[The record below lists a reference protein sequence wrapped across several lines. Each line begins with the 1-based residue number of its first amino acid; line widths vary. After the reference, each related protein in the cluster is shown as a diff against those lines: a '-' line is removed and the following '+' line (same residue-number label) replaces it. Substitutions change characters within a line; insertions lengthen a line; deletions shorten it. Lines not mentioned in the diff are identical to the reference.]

1 MKLNFGK
8 RLVLFLHWLLS
19 LVACAYAVM
28 QCVWP
33 QLVEAVYAFFHSL
46 IGVGSTKIVGIV
58 LLALYVILSIC
69 TVIMVFSGNAK
80 GKRSERGFITVDSSE
95 SGRTRIA
102 VGAVDQMIRQAV
114 RSVEGITDMKSGIV
128 NHQDSISINCRVGVA
143 SGVHVPTITMNIQRA
158 IRSYIELNCGVAVRE
173 VSVSVQ
179 SMENTEGKGR
189 KKGKGSFTPAPAA
202 APAYTPV
209 PVTESKPEPEIAA
222 EPEAE
227 KLPELEIEVPE
238 AELPEIKPITLT
250 LEVPEEMAEAME
262 EAEEPASEE

>member
-46 IGVGSTKIVGIV
+46 IGVGSTKIAGIV
-58 LLALYVILSIC
+58 LLALYVILSIG
-69 TVIMVFSGNAK
+69 TVVMLFSGNARL
-80 GKRSERGFITVDSSE
+80 KRSERGFITVDSSE

-114 RSVEGITDMKSGIV
+114 RGVDGITDMKARIT
-128 NHQDSISINCRVGVA
+128 NHQDSISISCGVGVA

-173 VSVSVQ
+173 VSVNVHSRADA
-179 SMENTEGKGR
+179 EGKGK
-189 KKGKGSFTPAPAA
+189 KKGKGGFAAAPAA
-202 APAYTPV
+202 APVYAPV
-209 PVTESKPEPEIAA
+209 SAPEVKAAPEAAA
-222 EPEAE
+222 EPMAEAA
-227 KLPELEIEVPE
+227 PELEIEVPE
-238 AELPEIKPITLT
+238 VELPEIEPITLT
-250 LEVPEEMAEAME
+250 LEVPEEMAEAAGE
-262 EAEEPASEE
+262 SEEPAAEE